1 MMGYF
6 NSIHPFVLENE
17 DLECGKEQIQVCREE
32 SKKKESCS
40 LQFKFGV
47 SVNSLDMLS

>member
-6 NSIHPFVLENE
+6 NAINPSALENQ

-32 SKKKESCS
+32 IKKKESCS
-40 LQFKFGV
+40 PEFKFGV
-47 SVNSLDMLS
+47 SVNSLDM